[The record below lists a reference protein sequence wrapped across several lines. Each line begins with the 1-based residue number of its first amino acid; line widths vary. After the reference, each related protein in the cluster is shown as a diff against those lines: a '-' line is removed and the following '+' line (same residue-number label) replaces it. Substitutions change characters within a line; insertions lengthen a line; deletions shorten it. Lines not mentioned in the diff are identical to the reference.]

1 MAKAAKKGAKNVSI
15 PKDNPAVT
23 AEPENIDKIRDILF
37 GSKERQYDQKFSS
50 LETAIQKEISDLRS
64 ETKKSMASQEN
75 YVKKELASLTD
86 QLRTEQDERHEATE
100 SLVATIDSA
109 RKALERKLSQLSDK
123 TVAGQ
128 RDLQEQLL
136 QQSKNLLEE
145 IHDKHEA
152 LSADLERATQEL
164 RVEKT
169 DRIELA
175 NMLMEVALRLKEEFE
190 LPQAD

>member
-1 MAKAAKKGAKNVSI
+1 MAKAAKKGVKNAST
-15 PKDNPAVT
+15 PKENPTVA

-37 GSKERQYDQKFSS
+37 GSKERQYDQKFTA
-50 LETAIQKEISDLRS
+50 LETAIQKEIGELRS
-64 ETKKSMASQEN
+64 ETKKSMASLEN
-75 YVKKELASLTD
+75 YVKKELASLSD
-86 QLRTEQDERHEATE
+86 QLRSEQDERLEATE
-100 SLVATIDSA
+100 SVIDKIDNT
-109 RKALERKLSQLSDK
+109 RKALDRKLGQLGDK

-152 LSADLERATQEL
+152 LGADLEVAVQTL
-164 RVEKT
+164 RHEKT

-190 LPQAD
+190 LPPSD

>member
-1 MAKAAKKGAKNVSI
+1 MAKAAKKGAKNASI

-64 ETKKSMASQEN
+64 ETKKSMASLEN

>member
-1 MAKAAKKGAKNVSI
+1 MAKASKKSVKKNSTGQE
-15 PKDNPAVT
+15 NRGST

-37 GSKERQYDQKFSS
+37 GSKERQYEQKFSTIES
-50 LETAIQKEISDLRS
+50 ALQKEVTELRN
-64 ETKKSMASQEN
+64 ETKRAMASLEN

-86 QLRTEQDERHEATE
+86 QMRSEQDERLEATDT
-100 SLVATIDSA
+100 LVGKIDDA
-109 RKALERKLSQLSDK
+109 RRALDRKLSQLSDK

-152 LSADLERATQEL
+152 ISAGLEQAVKEL
-164 RVEKT
+164 RLEKT
-169 DRIELA
+169 DRVELA

-190 LPQAD
+190 LPQTE